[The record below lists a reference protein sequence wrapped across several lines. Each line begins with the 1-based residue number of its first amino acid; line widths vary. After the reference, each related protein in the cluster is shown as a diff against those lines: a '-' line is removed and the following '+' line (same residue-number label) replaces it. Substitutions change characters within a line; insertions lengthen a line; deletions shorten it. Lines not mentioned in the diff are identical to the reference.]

1 MKTILKTI
9 AALAI
14 IMLFFT
20 SCNRD
25 DNSGTNNP
33 TTSTGGF
40 TWREND
46 PNSTTIKTAGSSE
59 VRTQYKSI
67 FAFSGTT
74 SGTLFEIN
82 LTSVSVGT
90 YDLAASGNSFYYSG
104 FGTSGAGATSGEVV
118 ITKNDGKTASGTFK
132 AFRTGTDPVTR
143 VYGTFTDIPVK

>member
-1 MKTILKTI
+1 MKTTLKTI

-67 FAFSGTT
+67 FAVSVTT
-74 SGTLFEIN
+74 SGTLFE
-82 LTSVSVGT
+82 TVSYT
-90 YDLAASGNSFYYSG
+90 HLD
-104 FGTSGAGATSGEVV
+104 
-118 ITKNDGKTASGTFK
+118 
-132 AFRTGTDPVTR
+132 
-143 VYGTFTDIPVK
+143 VYKRQAVWIY